1 MKVVEGDCQTIE
13 SVDLERIELAKFT
26 AYLRAHGWYEDRPFL
41 DHAMIWLLQSDDTG
55 EVEILLP
62 LTQNL
67 RDYRARIQEAL
78 QTLELVEH
86 RSQFDIL
93 GDLLTVMPNTTVQ
106 GVVTNL
112 YEGVTSGKVTLMG
125 VVAGKLHRI
134 QLELMEPTYEL
145 AIKAYQA
152 RIPVLCQ
159 GDLVKQGRSF
169 KLQNVHHLT
178 LDLEAWMD

>member
-1 MKVVEGDCQTIE
+1 M
-13 SVDLERIELAKFT
+13 
-26 AYLRAHGWYEDRPFL
+26 
-41 DHAMIWLLQSDDTG
+41 
-55 EVEILLP
+55 
-62 LTQNL
+62 
-67 RDYRARIQEAL
+67 
-78 QTLELVEH
+78 
-86 RSQFDIL
+86 
-93 GDLLTVMPNTTVQ
+93 TVMPNTTVQ

-169 KLQNVHHLT
+169 RLQNVHHLT